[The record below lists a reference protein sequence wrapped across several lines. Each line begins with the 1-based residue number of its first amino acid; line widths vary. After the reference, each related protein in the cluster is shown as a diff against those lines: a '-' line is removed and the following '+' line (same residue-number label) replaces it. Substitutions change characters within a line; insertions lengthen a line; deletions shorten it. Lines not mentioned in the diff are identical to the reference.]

1 MNAGSLL
8 RPIQPSQLTVGA
20 EGWTTLHAPATAPPA
35 GSNVAVCATHDAACC
50 IRHPR
55 ACRTQQQPMAAA
67 AARAGK
73 GQRAAAPLLL
83 RDDLFLEGR
92 WRSAVA
98 SHATPGAP
106 HVVRAYDDCS
116 PNRQFVAAAV
126 HRARNASRAAQRALA
141 ASPLPV
147 VAVIYFGTHFERL
160 PLLRAAYEPY
170 FQRIVYMSPR
180 AEVASALRPLRAA
193 ASTSQSS
200 SAPSLAPS
208 SATHRATAH
217 PYHCG
222 LGLKLTYACVA
233 DIALTHGAS
242 DPGLRGVLFFHFDLW
257 IQPWRLFAPSPAAP
271 EGRGI
276 GAASPTH
283 LARSPLLDRTWA
295 LPAGRI
301 MLKAGGSTRLLPIEC
316 FNVSSP
322 EQYRLPYPAWTW
334 ERDLPPARAALRK
347 LCGARSSARGSCGAR
362 ARRAPSQRCAQ
373 PDRLCVG
380 WADLYYVPRGRHAR
394 FAELARVFASTGSN
408 AELALPTMLHALND
422 HSSAA
427 HPADVA
433 SPSGSDGG
441 ARAAVEA
448 AKQDT
453 LHRPRCW
460 GYCCSSTTCPEL
472 LARHACGHRMQLAEP
487 RVRRAFS
494 ELMNPS

>member
-1 MNAGSLL
+1 MLAACLGPSSPPNSRWAPRAGPRCMRRRRL
-8 RPIQPSQLTVGA
+8 RRRGA
-20 EGWTTLHAPATAPPA
+20 MSRSAPPMKPRAASDILVHA
-35 GSNVAVCATHDAACC
+35 GHSSSPWQRRRHVQAKGRGLRHRFCCATTSSWRVDGAVPL
-50 IRHPR
+50 HPTPLQ
-55 ACRTQQQPMAAA
+55 AHRTSCEPI
-67 AARAGK
+67 
-73 GQRAAAPLLL
+73 
-83 RDDLFLEGR
+83 
-92 WRSAVA
+92 
-98 SHATPGAP
+98 
-106 HVVRAYDDCS
+106 
-116 PNRQFVAAAV
+116 
-126 HRARNASRAAQRALA
+126 A

-180 AEVASALRPLRAA
+180 AEIASALRPLRAA

-200 SAPSLAPS
+200 SATSLAPS

-334 ERDLPPARAALRK
+334 ERDLPPAHAALRK
-347 LCGARSSARGSCGAR
+347 LCGARSSAHGSGGAR

-380 WADLYYVPRGRHAR
+380 WADLYFVPRGRHAR

-422 HSSAA
+422 YSSAA

-494 ELMNPS
+494 ELMEPS